1 MISSN
6 PDEENFQTNVV
17 STSSIKLCE
26 IVATFRYVGLLR
38 DEALI
43 SMAELSRR
51 RLLGDAFLFE
61 DEIQKILEDLPKL
74 KKDVNSMFKVPSI
87 GKMF

>member
-1 MISSN
+1 
-6 PDEENFQTNVV
+6 
-17 STSSIKLCE
+17 
-26 IVATFRYVGLLR
+26 
-38 DEALI
+38 
-43 SMAELSRR
+43 
-51 RLLGDAFLFE
+51 LGDAFLFE